1 MYMLTGRE
9 NYLRTIEFGTPDF
22 TPMQLWCPFESLLER
37 DETKKARIREL
48 ARQLPDDLL
57 GVNPTYPTRGA
68 VEDIAGVKRWTDHWG
83 TGWID
88 DGRGGRTE
96 THPLEAGYHLVDT
109 YPFPDPH
116 DQKLYDAAE
125 EALAKREHRYVLA
138 SVWFTLFERLWMLR
152 GFDNMLVDPLIDTTS
167 FLRLRD
173 IVLEHAL
180 AVTDEWLKRRVDGV
194 FFSDD
199 WGSQRGLLISP
210 EDWRRYWRPA
220 YARLFQRVRDGGAHV
235 WMHLCGDI
243 RAILPDLIELGL
255 NVLNP
260 VQPQAM
266 PIHELARDFQGKVCF
281 FGGVDVQGVLVSGGP
296 EQVRAHVHEIVG
308 TLRSPSGGYILGT
321 SHGVMPETPLDNV
334 IALYETA
341 IECAGYPE

>member
-1 MYMLTGRE
+1 MLTGKE
-9 NYLRTIEFGTPDF
+9 NYLRTIDFRTPEFIPV
-22 TPMQLWCPFESLLER
+22 QLWCPLDDLFEK
-37 DETKKARIREL
+37 DEGKKARILEL
-48 ARQLPDDLL
+48 SGRLPNDLL
-57 GVNPTYPTRGA
+57 SVNPAYDTLGT
-68 VEDIAGVKRWTDHWG
+68 VENVGGVKRWTDHWG
-83 TGWID
+83 TGWVD
-88 DGRGGRTE
+88 DGRGAKTE
-96 THPLEAGYHLVDT
+96 KHPLEAGYHLVDA
-109 YPFPDPH
+109 YPFPDPR
-116 DQKLYDAAE
+116 DQRLYTVPE
-125 EALAKREHRYVLA
+125 ESLARRGDRYVLA

-152 GFDNMLVDPLIDTTS
+152 GFDNMLLDPLVDNAS

-180 AVTDEWLKRRVDGV
+180 AVIDEWLKRGVDGI

-199 WGSQRGLLISP
+199 WGSQRGLLINP

-220 YARLFQRVRDGGAHV
+220 YARLFQRVRDAGVHV

-243 RAILPDLIELGL
+243 RAILPDLIDLGL

-281 FGGVDVQGVLVSGGP
+281 FGGIDVQGVLVSGNP
-296 EQVRAHVHEIVG
+296 EDVRVHVREVVQ
-308 TLRSPSGGYILGT
+308 TLNCPTGGYILGT

-341 IECAGYPE
+341 IACAGHSV